1 MSFIPDPDCKE
12 PVMNI
17 QNNSKET
24 DLVMASWPQFDEEQ
38 IDDVVAVLRSG
49 KVNAWTG
56 NKVREFEQAYAA
68 LIGRRHAI
76 ALANGTVALD
86 VALHAIGLLPGDEVI
101 VTPRSFVA
109 SASCV
114 PMAGGVPV
122 FADVDADSQA
132 ITAESIAA
140 VLTPRTRAVIVVHLA
155 GWPADM
161 DAIMRLAR
169 QSGIVV
175 IEDCAQAHGAE
186 FGERPA
192 GSFGDIAVFSFCQD
206 KIITTGGEG
215 GLLAMDDDALWHRAW
230 SFKDHG
236 KTHHAP
242 NGKPGAVGFRWLI
255 DTFGSNYRMTEI
267 EAAIGLRQLQR
278 LPLWLAQRAANATI
292 LMDAFRDLAGLR
304 TPEPPAHI
312 RHAWYRVYTFVRPER
327 LKQGWDRNRIAEAI
341 DAAGVKCFTGSCSE
355 IYREKAFVDA
365 GFQPPQRLPT
375 ALTLGETSLAFLVDP
390 CQNAVS
396 MRRVADV
403 VAIVMRSATKQLR
416 PAAERPSAVA
426 ANSSIHW
433 VRAENNARNRS
444 DFIGG

>member
-1 MSFIPDPDCKE
+1 
-12 PVMNI
+12 MNTGNGSNEAG
-17 QNNSKET
+17 QTVAN
-24 DLVMASWPQFDEEQ
+24 WPQFDEEQ
-38 IDDVVAVLRSG
+38 ISDVVAVLRSG

-68 LIGRRHAI
+68 LLGRRHAI

-86 VALHAIGLLPGDEVI
+86 VALHAIGLQPGDEVI

-122 FADVDADSQA
+122 FADVDAESQA
-132 ITAESIAA
+132 MTAESIAA

-186 FGERPA
+186 FGGRPA
-192 GSFGDIAVFSFCQD
+192 GHFGDIAVFSFCQD

-215 GLLAMDDDALWHRAW
+215 GLLAMDDDAIWNRAW

-236 KTHHAP
+236 KVHGSA
-242 NGKPGAVGFRWLI
+242 NGKPGPVGFRWLI
-255 DTFGSNYRMTEI
+255 ETFGSNYRMIEI

-278 LPLWLAQRAANATI
+278 LPSWLAQRAANAAI
-292 LMDAFRDLAGLR
+292 LMDAFRDLPGLR
-304 TPEPPAHI
+304 TPEPPA
-312 RHAWYRVYTFVRPER
+312 AYSPR
-327 LKQGWDRNRIAEAI
+327 LVSFLHVHPAGAIEAEAGTAI
-341 DAAGVKCFTGSCSE
+341 ALWKRSMPLASRASPAAAPKYIGRRPSSMLVSSRAK
-355 IYREKAFVDA
+355 
-365 GFQPPQRLPT
+365 RLPT
-375 ALTLGETSLAFLVDP
+375 AVMLGETSLAFLVDP
-390 CQNAVS
+390 CQDAAS
-396 MRRVADV
+396 MRRVADRRRGRH
-403 VAIVMRSATKQLR
+403 AKCHKGTGA
-416 PAAERPSAVA
+416 
-426 ANSSIHW
+426 
-433 VRAENNARNRS
+433 
-444 DFIGG
+444 GG